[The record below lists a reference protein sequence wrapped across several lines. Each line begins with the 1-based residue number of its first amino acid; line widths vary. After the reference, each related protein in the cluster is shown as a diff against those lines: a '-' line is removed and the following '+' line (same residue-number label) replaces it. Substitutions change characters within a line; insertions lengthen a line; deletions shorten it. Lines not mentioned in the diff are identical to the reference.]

1 MVVVAIH
8 IKVETKALLKATFA
22 FIFGFGQT
30 LEMTGIDARVNKP
43 MLFFQI
49 VICCNMCVVQKMT
62 STGGAGKVVMY
73 FCLYYE

>member
-8 IKVETKALLKATFA
+8 IKVETKALLKAAFA

-43 MLFFQI
+43 MLFFRLLFV
-49 VICCNMCVVQKMT
+49 VICVFFEKGHQPRER
-62 STGGAGKVVMY
+62 AR
-73 FCLYYE
+73 L